1 MELSLFLAQL
11 FGLTMILFMVSL
23 LLKSDLIDR
32 MINDLRTS
40 AFSMAIAGFVGVMG
54 GLAVILTHNIWEMN
68 WRGLV
73 TFFGWAAVLKGIT
86 YIAFPELITGA
97 ASKMMSGKCRKVVM
111 VVALLAGCYL
121 TYYGFGLG
129 G

>member
-11 FGLTMILFMVSL
+11 FGLTMIIFMVSL

-73 TFFGWAAVLKGIT
+73 TFLVGQRFLRVL
-86 YIAFPELITGA
+86 LI
-97 ASKMMSGKCRKVVM
+97 
-111 VVALLAGCYL
+111 LLSQN
-121 TYYGFGLG
+121 
-129 G
+129 